1 MFKQSAKVKDF
12 SPASADPRAVAGP
25 IEGVTSSSSLE
36 PFQQG
41 PKGARNWDRVGTG
54 RSTLGLWKGNGAGKE
69 IHQTKIE
76 SGLPKAAA
84 GGVGNF
90 KACQHPFL
98 GGVVLCA
105 GGQKPSCFCDLIVR
119 KDRPFSH
126 WAFLGAVVEHGHRAD
141 ESQQTPLAV
150 DPFQRLHVVDRHV
163 AADRLSVGAR
173 DGQAPANVLIRMDG
187 GELLQ
192 AQAALVQK
200 AGQMAPG
207 VNVVPPSGGADGVA
221 FDHAKHPAVVGFD
234 RSLTEGELRGQL
246 LGLGSVQGVVL
257 AKAGGS
263 CPPFPGHRLQAD
275 PVPRTVFSSVNCSH
289 VTSVSNHLKTQTNKG

>member
-12 SPASADPRAVAGP
+12 SPASADSCAVARP
-25 IEGVTSSSSLE
+25 VEGVSASCAFQ
-36 PFQQG
+36 PFQKRAERAG
-41 PKGARNWDRVGTG
+41 NGDCVGTG
-54 RSTLGLWKGNGAGKE
+54 RSTLGLWKGNGAGK
-69 IHQTKIE
+69 KIDQ
-76 SGLPKAAA
+76 SQIQPGLPETAA

-90 KACQHPFL
+90 KACLHPFL

-105 GGQKPSCFCDLIVR
+105 SSQKPSDFLNLFVR
-119 KDRPFSH
+119 KDRPLGH
-126 WAFLGAVVEHGHRAD
+126 GAFFGAVVEHGHSAD

-221 FDHAKHPAVVGFD
+221 FDHAKHAAVVGFD